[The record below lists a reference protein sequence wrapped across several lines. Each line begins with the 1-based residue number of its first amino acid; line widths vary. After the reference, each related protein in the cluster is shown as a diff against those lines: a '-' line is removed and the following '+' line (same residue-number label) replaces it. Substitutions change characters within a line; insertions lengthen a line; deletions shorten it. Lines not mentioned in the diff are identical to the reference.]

1 MPLSVEVQLLLHFLM
16 PGARTSGTDHGCT
29 PQLFWFVDAV
39 NVVLRRLDL
48 VHAFSKNAFFENA
61 FVENAFFE
69 NAFF

>member
-16 PGARTSGTDHGCT
+16 PGARTSGANHGCT

-48 VHAFSKNAFFENA
+48 VHRKICKRVLLAE
-61 FVENAFFE
+61 
-69 NAFF
+69 